1 MQFKINYI
9 FIDPDYTDSEYLEK
23 LMKDMKNNCINIVKN
38 KTWSSFNWLY
48 YLSVLES
55 VAEEP
60 IQDHYVDFA

>member
-38 KTWSSFNWLY
+38 KTWSSFN
-48 YLSVLES
+48 
-55 VAEEP
+55 
-60 IQDHYVDFA
+60 